1 MKRKILWLVLAAV
14 LVALAGCGG
23 GSDRPV
29 LETTIASDLN
39 VDGDIFEPLN
49 GDPRIVAQGSTVL
62 TGVTSTGEYR
72 GFLSFPLNA
81 IPLDAFIHSATL
93 TFTLVPPT
101 DDIPLEMELVS
112 FQPSSGLLPSYY
124 EEGLTVYAS
133 SLYTLPAPNAFNQ
146 VSFNVTS
153 LMREAQ
159 RRGFDDFQLRVL
171 ENRDFNVQGLVEL
184 SESNLTPPK
193 LVVVYD

>member
-1 MKRKILWLVLAAV
+1 MKRKILWLVLAAM

-29 LETTIASDLN
+29 LETTIESDLN
-39 VDGDIFEPLN
+39 ADGDIFQSIN
-49 GDPRIVAQGSTVL
+49 GGSPTVTQGATVL
-62 TGVTSTGEYR
+62 VGLTGTGEYR
-72 GFLSFPLNA
+72 GILSFPLIS

-112 FQPSSGLLPSYY
+112 FPPLSGLFPSFY
-124 EEGLTVYAS
+124 EEGLTIYAS
-133 SLYTLPAPNAFNQ
+133 SLYSLPASNAFNQ

-159 RRGFDDFQLRVL
+159 RRGFDDFQLRIL
-171 ENRDFNVQGLVEL
+171 ENRDYTLQGLVEI
-184 SESNLTPPK
+184 SESNATPPK